1 MKPMADSTVLEQP
14 NVEDDSGQQATRY
27 GWRFWAILVALSFTS
42 VLAGLE
48 IGCIATAMPTM
59 VKELGSGGGSETI
72 YVWVANAYFLTM
84 TAFQP
89 LYGQAS
95 NIFGRRTMT
104 LLSVILFAIGSAV
117 SGAATSMAM
126 LVAGRAIM
134 GTGGGGILV
143 MIEIIICD
151 LCPLR
156 DRPKYLGMVMSVFGV
171 AMCVGPLIGGGLAEH
186 ASWRWIFYLNLPVSA
201 VSLVPL
207 LLFLRVRYKRDS
219 VSRMLMRVDWGGNAL
234 FAASVTA
241 VLLALTWAGT
251 EQPWS
256 SWRTLVPLLLGVLGL
271 AAFLGIEST
280 DLIAR
285 PTMPLRLFA
294 HRTSLGAFGLTFI
307 ASIVTYW
314 MAYWLPVYF
323 QAVKE
328 STPTQSGIDT
338 LPVSMIMIPFSIL
351 AGGGVTAIGRF
362 RPFQFAG
369 ISLLTISMGLF
380 SMLDI
385 ESPKGYWVG
394 FQVVAAAGAGMLL
407 TCTLPAVQAPLP
419 ETDTAIATATWGF
432 LRSFGGVWGVAIP
445 TSIFNSHVNS
455 LLEAGRVGDGAVA
468 DALRDGGAYAL
479 ASMGFIQLLPEDLK
493 HQVKTVYVDSLRLVW
508 QVAIGFGLLG
518 FLVALIIKEVKM
530 REDLQ
535 TDFGLIEAGDNSATN
550 NSAVTSSGEQGS
562 EARREGGDVE
572 KKGRGSLQG

>member
-1 MKPMADSTVLEQP
+1 MEPTAGSTVPEQQTP
-14 NVEDDSGQQATRY
+14 ENKSGPQQVRY

-42 VLAGLE
+42 ILAGLE

-59 VKELGSGGGSETI
+59 VKELGSGGHSETI

-126 LVAGRAIM
+126 LVVGRAIM
-134 GTGGGGILV
+134 GAGGGGILV

-156 DRPKYLGMVMSVFGV
+156 DRPKYLGMVMSIFGV

-207 LLFLRVRYKRDS
+207 LLFLRVRYNRDS
-219 VSRMLMRVDWGGNAL
+219 IGRMLMKVDWGGNAL

-241 VLLALTWAGT
+241 VLLALSWAGT
-251 EQPWS
+251 EYPWS
-256 SWRTLVPLLLGVLGL
+256 SWRTLVPLILGILGLGV
-271 AAFLGIEST
+271 FLGIEST
-280 DLIAR
+280 TLIAQ

-307 ASIVTYW
+307 ASILTYW
-314 MAYWLPVYF
+314 MAYWLPIYF

-351 AGGGVTAIGRF
+351 AGGGVTAAGRF
-362 RPFQFAG
+362 RPFQFIG
-369 ISLLTISMGLF
+369 ISLFTVSMGLF

-385 ESPKGYWVG
+385 DSSKGYWVG
-394 FQVVAAAGAGMLL
+394 FQVVAAAGSGMLL

-419 ETDTAIATATWGF
+419 DSDVAIATATWGF
-432 LRSFGGVWGVAIP
+432 LRSFGGVWGIAIP
-445 TSIFNSHVNS
+445 TAIFNSHVNS
-455 LLEAGRVGDGAVA
+455 LLDGGRVGDATVA
-468 DALRDGGAYAL
+468 DSLRNGGAYGL
-479 ASMGFIQLLPEDLK
+479 ASIGFIQSLPQDIK
-493 HQVKTVYVDSLRLVW
+493 HQVKTVYVDSLRLIW

-518 FLVALIIKEVKM
+518 FLVALVIKEVKM
-530 REDLQ
+530 REDLK
-535 TDFGLIEAGDNSATN
+535 TDFGLIEGKNDSPANNSATVS
-550 NSAVTSSGEQGS
+550 SAEQS
-562 EARREGGDVE
+562 VEAGHKEGIRE
-572 KKGRGSLQG
+572 